1 MLNIHRCVVGA
12 VAALLVS
19 GLAGAQTPKPS
30 PAPPAALRP
39 AEIIQASLP
48 ATVFIEIKRASG
60 TEASGS
66 GFIIDPSGIILTNLH
81 VIRGAVSANVSL
93 QNGDVF
99 DRITVRVVDEARDIA
114 IIQVP
119 GFNLPTVQLADSDTV
134 MQGDFVVLLGSPL
147 GLSGSGTTG
156 IVSAIRTFEGSRL
169 FQTDAAANP
178 GNSGGPMLN
187 EQGADVGILT
197 FGFEQ
202 GENLN
207 FAVAVNYARGLL
219 GINNEMSLATL
230 AANYPETVPDPQPV
244 VASVV
249 EPPDAAVIAPVAQAP
264 GNADDEPTSIT
275 ADAGARAAA
284 QVPLA
289 QRAPQTRQWSMRR
302 VLGGLA
308 LVGAGVAVAFY
319 SKSCE
324 TTGELSEPLYLNDGV
339 STWTYRSSGLA
350 PLVTDGR
357 CGVDF
362 NIRGIETGNY
372 TGTVYNDE
380 IWRYSKLSEQ
390 GDVGANSPIK
400 QFEGTAA
407 GHSFYP
413 KGRMY
418 AGLDI
423 AAAGLLV
430 ATFFSDVPV
439 VNSLTVAPL
448 LGGAQVNA
456 SLGF

>member
-19 GLAGAQTPKPS
+19 GLAGAQTPTPS

-48 ATVFIEIKRASG
+48 ATVFIEIKTASG
-60 TEASGS
+60 TEAFGS
-66 GFIIDPSGIILTNLH
+66 GFIIDPAGIILTNLH

-134 MQGDFVVLLGSPL
+134 MQGDSVVLLGSPL

-156 IVSAIRTFEGSRL
+156 IVSAIRTFEGSRV

-187 EQGADVGILT
+187 EQGAAVGILT

-207 FAVAVNYARGLL
+207 FVVPVNYARGLL
-219 GINNEMSLATL
+219 DINDEMSLATL
-230 AANYPETVPDPQPV
+230 AANYPETVPDTRPPQPV
-244 VASVV
+244 VAPVV

-264 GNADDEPTSIT
+264 PNADDEPTSIT
-275 ADAGARAAA
+275 AA
-284 QVPLA
+284 
-289 QRAPQTRQWSMRR
+289 
-302 VLGGLA
+302 
-308 LVGAGVAVAFY
+308 
-319 SKSCE
+319 
-324 TTGELSEPLYLNDGV
+324 
-339 STWTYRSSGLA
+339 
-350 PLVTDGR
+350 
-357 CGVDF
+357 
-362 NIRGIETGNY
+362 
-372 TGTVYNDE
+372 
-380 IWRYSKLSEQ
+380 
-390 GDVGANSPIK
+390 
-400 QFEGTAA
+400 
-407 GHSFYP
+407 
-413 KGRMY
+413 
-418 AGLDI
+418 
-423 AAAGLLV
+423 
-430 ATFFSDVPV
+430 
-439 VNSLTVAPL
+439 
-448 LGGAQVNA
+448 
-456 SLGF
+456 